1 MSNLQILSGG
11 AANGLV
17 TALTA
22 TFTQA
27 TGLGI
32 TGDFGAVGGMRD
44 RVLAEEAVDLIILTR
59 AIVDQLANSEH
70 VTGATVTDLGQVVT
84 GIAVRDGAPLP
95 DVSTEEALRSVLLD
109 ADGIYFPD
117 PVKATAGI
125 HFAKVMSALGIA
137 DQVTDRLHTFPNGQT
152 AMAAMAASGDNN
164 PIGCTQITEI
174 LNTAGVTYAGDLPTG
189 HGLVTT
195 YTAGVSSSA
204 AEPDAAAKLISILTA
219 PEHAEIRARAGFAN

>member
-1 MSNLQILSGG
+1 MSNLHILSGG

-22 TFTQA
+22 SFAQA
-27 TGLGI
+27 TGLAV

-44 RVLAEEAVDLIILTR
+44 RVVQGEAVDLIILTR
-59 AIVDQLANSEH
+59 AIVDQLAASGH
-70 VTGATVTDLGQVVT
+70 ITGSTVADLGQVVT

-95 DVSTEEALRSVLLD
+95 EVSTEEALRSVLLN

-117 PVKATAGI
+117 PIKATAGI
-125 HFAKVMSALGIA
+125 HFAKVMTALGIA

-152 AMAAMAASGDNN
+152 AMAAMTACGDSN

-174 LNTAGVTYAGDLPTG
+174 LNTSGVSYAGDLPAG
-189 HGLVTT
+189 HALVTT
-195 YTAGVSSSA
+195 YTAGVSTSA
-204 AEPDAAAKLISILTA
+204 AEPDAAATLISILTA
-219 PEHAEIRARAGFAN
+219 PEHANVRARAGFSD